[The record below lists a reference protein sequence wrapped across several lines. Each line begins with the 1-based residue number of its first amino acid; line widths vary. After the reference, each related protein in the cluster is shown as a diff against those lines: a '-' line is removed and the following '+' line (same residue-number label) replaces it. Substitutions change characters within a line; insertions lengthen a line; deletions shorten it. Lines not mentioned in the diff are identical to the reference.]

1 MDSIYLRTCRKHTI
15 IPLKDYLYWKNQGKI
30 IINSNKLNI
39 MAGKKLIYT
48 ILFILAVLSFYSF
61 IIKSTAENDK
71 WTKTELYFGMSKN
84 TGGSVSTEEWNAFED
99 SVIVKVFSA
108 GSTTIDSKGRWLNEN
123 GDVIKESSKIVIAV
137 NKMTPELSAAID
149 TVREKYK
156 RYFDQSSVLRIEY
169 EAGVSF

>member
-1 MDSIYLRTCRKHTI
+1 MT
-15 IPLKDYLYWKNQGKI
+15 
-30 IINSNKLNI
+30 NKRS
-39 MAGKKLIYT
+39 AALILLL
-48 ILFILAVLSFYSF
+48 ISVSLFYSF
-61 IIKSTAENDK
+61 RIKDNGEGDK

-84 TGGSVSTEEWNAFED
+84 SGGYVSTEEWNAFED

-123 GDVIKESSKIVIAV
+123 GDVIKESSKLVMAV
-137 NKMTPELSAAID
+137 NKMTPELSAEID

-169 EAGVSF
+169 EASVSF